1 MARPSKI
8 SSSAPTNSSEQVEAI
23 FNSSLEGMLI
33 VNEEGRYV
41 DANPAACRIL
51 GRSRSE
57 VLGQLVGSFSTDP
70 RGTLKYF
77 LELLTTHAPLAE
89 GTIRTPEDKI
99 RHIEFSVRTNY
110 LPGRHLMV
118 TRDVT
123 ERKRLEQ
130 QLLQSQKMEAIGQ
143 LAGGIAHDF
152 NNMLTAIRGYSELL
166 QRSLNPESVE
176 RRYADSILSAA
187 DKAAMTTQS
196 LLAFSRQQVI
206 QPRELD
212 INAVVQEMAALLQKL
227 IGEDIRLS
235 IALSNQIGTV
245 KMDPGQL
252 SQVLLNLAINAR
264 DAMPNGGSLTVE
276 SANVMLDQSYV
287 KAHLNV
293 QPGPY
298 VMLSVSDS
306 GCGMSAE
313 IISRIFEPFFTTKA
327 AGKGTGLG
335 LSIVYGIVEQAKG
348 AIYVYSEL
356 GQGTCFKI
364 YLPRV
369 DIIQPSKNRETHWRP
384 LILLIDDDLEICSV
398 TAEFLRTRGY
408 EVEHSASGGEAVEIC
423 ERLQR
428 EIAVLVSDVTMPGA
442 DGLDIQGYFAINH
455 PETRMLYISGYT
467 RKTLR
472 QRGILPPGSEF
483 LQKPFR
489 MEELSERIEAILAK
503 FDSPAHER
511 SQ

>member
-1 MARPSKI
+1 MARPVKN
-8 SSSAPTNSSEQVEAI
+8 APNAPINSSEQVEAI

-33 VNEEGRYV
+33 VNEEARYV

-51 GRSRSE
+51 GRPRSE
-57 VLGQLVGSFSTDP
+57 VLGKLVGSFSTEP

-77 LELLTTHAPLAE
+77 MELLTTHAPLAE
-89 GTIRTPEDKI
+89 GSIRTPEDKI
-99 RHIEFSVRTNY
+99 RHIEYSVRTNY
-110 LPGRHLMV
+110 LPGRHLIV

-123 ERKRLEQ
+123 ERRRLEQ
-130 QLLQSQKMEAIGQ
+130 QLLQSQKMEAVGQ

-166 QRSLNPESVE
+166 QRSLDPESVE

-206 QPRELD
+206 QPRELN
-212 INAVVQEMAALLQKL
+212 INEVAQEMAVLLQKL

-235 IALSNQIGTV
+235 MSLSNQIGIV

-264 DAMPNGGSLTVE
+264 DAMPNGGSLTIE

-287 KAHLNV
+287 RAHLNV
-293 QPGPY
+293 RPGPY

-306 GCGMSAE
+306 GCGMSQE
-313 IISRIFEPFFTTKA
+313 IISRIFEPFFTTKP

-335 LSIVYGIVEQAKG
+335 LSIIYGIVEQAKG
-348 AIYVYSEL
+348 AVYVYSEL

-369 DIIQPSKNRETHWRP
+369 DIRRSSENRETYSRP
-384 LILLIDDDLEICSV
+384 LVLLIDDDIEICTV
-398 TAEFLRTRGY
+398 TTEFLRTRGY
-408 EVEHSASGGEAVEIC
+408 EVEHATSGGDALEIC

-428 EIAVLVSDVTMPGA
+428 KIAVLVSDVNMPGA

-472 QRGILPPGSEF
+472 DRGILPPESEF

-489 MEELSERIEAILAK
+489 MDELAERIEAILARAE
-503 FDSPAHER
+503 SPAQKR
-511 SQ
+511 S